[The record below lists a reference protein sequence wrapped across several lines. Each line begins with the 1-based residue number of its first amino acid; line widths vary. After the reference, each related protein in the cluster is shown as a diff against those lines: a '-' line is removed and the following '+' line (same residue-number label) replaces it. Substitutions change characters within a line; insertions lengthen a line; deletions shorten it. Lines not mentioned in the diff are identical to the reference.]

1 MANSQFSVKQI
12 AESAKRSAENAAAG
26 RSPDVIRAS
35 SRPGELAQQFSFG
48 GEVIPGISGAAGKL
62 AGAAG
67 KLGGAAGKLGG
78 AVGSQAGAA
87 GKRAGSAGTG
97 IFQNPVKP
105 IALGVLVVLWLVLGL
120 LGPGGGLTGILSWI
134 TFAQGGLYR
143 SLPGLLGG
151 ILGKGTVAAAL
162 LSLLDKNGI
171 SRVTSGLGALPA
183 ALKEK
188 GAVVKALPG
197 IVLAVVLYLI
207 FVGPS
212 NVSAGNTMAGIA
224 GALLSLRA
232 LGGAKDALSGMVKS
246 RAMRA
251 GLALGFA
258 GISILS
264 VLF

>member
-67 KLGGAAGKLGG
+67 KLGGA
-78 AVGSQAGAA
+78 VGSQAGAA

-120 LGPGGGLTGILSWI
+120 LGPGGGLTGILSWL

-162 LSLLDKNGI
+162 LSLLDKNGV
-171 SRVTSGLGALPA
+171 SRVTSGLGALPS

-188 GAVVKALPG
+188 GAAGKALPG

-212 NVSAGNTMAGIA
+212 NVSAGNTMAGIG

-232 LGGAKDALSGMVKS
+232 LGGAKDTLSGMVKS

>member
-67 KLGGAAGKLGG
+67 KLGGA
-78 AVGSQAGAA
+78 VGSQAGAA
-87 GKRAGSAGTG
+87 GKRAGSTGAGF
-97 IFQNPVKP
+97 FQNPVQP

-120 LGPGGGLTGILSWI
+120 LGPGGGLTGILSWL

-171 SRVTSGLGALPA
+171 SRVTSGLGALPV

-188 GAVVKALPG
+188 GAVGKALPG
-197 IVLAVVLYLI
+197 IVIAVVLYLI

-224 GALLSLRA
+224 GALLSFRA
-232 LGGAKDALSGMVKS
+232 LGGAKDSLSGMVKS
-246 RAMRA
+246 RAMQA
-251 GLALGFA
+251 GLALGFS
-258 GISILS
+258 GISVLS

>member
-67 KLGGAAGKLGG
+67 KLGGA
-78 AVGSQAGAA
+78 VGSQAGAA
-87 GKRAGSAGTG
+87 GKRAGSTGAGF
-97 IFQNPVKP
+97 FQNPVQP

-120 LGPGGGLTGILSWI
+120 LGPGGGLTGILSWL

-188 GAVVKALPG
+188 GAVGKALPG
-197 IVLAVVLYLI
+197 IVIAVVLYLI

-246 RAMRA
+246 RAMQA

-258 GISILS
+258 GISVLS

>member
-67 KLGGAAGKLGG
+67 KG
-78 AVGSQAGAA
+78 AGAA
-87 GKRAGSAGTG
+87 AAG
-97 IFQNPVKP
+97 IFQNPMQL
-105 IALGVLVVLWLVLGL
+105 IALGVLVVLWLILGL
-120 LGPGGGLTGILSWI
+120 LGPGGGLTGILSWL

-162 LSLLDKNGI
+162 LSLLDKNGV
-171 SRVTSGLGALPA
+171 SRVTSGLGALPS

-188 GAVVKALPG
+188 GAAGKALPG

-212 NVSAGNTMAGIA
+212 NVSAGNTMAGIG

-232 LGGAKDALSGMVKS
+232 LGGAKDTLSGMVKS

-251 GLALGFA
+251 GLALGFS
-258 GISILS
+258 GISVLS

>member
-67 KLGGAAGKLGG
+67 KLGGA
-78 AVGSQAGAA
+78 VGSQAGAA

-120 LGPGGGLTGILSWI
+120 LGPGGGLPGILSWLP
-134 TFAQGGLYR
+134 FAQGGLYR

-188 GAVVKALPG
+188 GAVGKALPG
-197 IVLAVVLYLI
+197 IVIAVVLYLI

-224 GALLSLRA
+224 GALLSFRA
-232 LGGAKDALSGMVKS
+232 LGGAKDSLSSMVNS
-246 RAMRA
+246 RAMQA
-251 GLALGFA
+251 GLALGFS
-258 GISILS
+258 GISVLS

>member
-67 KLGGAAGKLGG
+67 KG
-78 AVGSQAGAA
+78 AGAA
-87 GKRAGSAGTG
+87 AAG
-97 IFQNPVKP
+97 IFQNPMQL
-105 IALGVLVVLWLVLGL
+105 IALGVLVVLWLILGL
-120 LGPGGGLTGILSWI
+120 LGPGGGLTGILSWL

-171 SRVTSGLGALPA
+171 SRVTSGFGALPA

-246 RAMRA
+246 RAMQA

>member
-67 KLGGAAGKLGG
+67 KLGGA
-78 AVGSQAGAA
+78 VGSQAGAA
-87 GKRAGSAGTG
+87 GKRAGSTGAGF
-97 IFQNPVKP
+97 FQNPVQP

-120 LGPGGGLTGILSWI
+120 LGPGGGLTGILSWL

-188 GAVVKALPG
+188 GAVGKALPG
-197 IVLAVVLYLI
+197 IVIAVVLYLI

-212 NVSAGNTMAGIA
+212 NVSAGNTMAGIG

-232 LGGAKDALSGMVKS
+232 LGGAKDTLSGMVKS

>member
-26 RSPDVIRAS
+26 RSPDMIRAS

-67 KLGGAAGKLGG
+67 KLGGAG
-78 AVGSQAGAA
+78 GSQAGAA

-120 LGPGGGLTGILSWI
+120 LGPGGGLTGILSWL

-212 NVSAGNTMAGIA
+212 NVSAGNTMAGIG

-232 LGGAKDALSGMVKS
+232 LGGAKDTLSGMVKS

-251 GLALGFA
+251 GLALGLA

>member
-67 KLGGAAGKLGG
+67 KLGGA
-78 AVGSQAGAA
+78 VGSQAGAA

-120 LGPGGGLTGILSWI
+120 LGPGGGLTGILSWL

-246 RAMRA
+246 RAMQA

-258 GISILS
+258 GISVLS

>member
-67 KLGGAAGKLGG
+67 KLGGA
-78 AVGSQAGAA
+78 VGSQAGAA

-120 LGPGGGLTGILSWI
+120 LGPGGGLTGILSWL

-246 RAMRA
+246 RAMQA
-251 GLALGFA
+251 GLALGFS
-258 GISILS
+258 GISVLS